1 MRTLLLSILLMYPI
15 HESGT
20 SEVDFSKCKLTSEGL
35 DYRGNVSTTVSGRTC
50 QRWDEQYPWNH
61 NYNLIGGNSE
71 HENYCRNP
79 IAGEQPT
86 PWCYTSDE
94 NVAKELCDIP
104 ICECRD
110 THNGEAYIGNTSHTL
125 DGSQCV
131 RWDSVNESD
140 SDYLNVKYLK
150 GSKSAHGNF
159 CRNPNND
166 TAPWCYTATVGG
178 SWNYCNIPF
187 CKRSSSECLRN
198 PNGFDYFG
206 TENKTVDNI
215 ECQCW
220 DTVEPHRHN
229 FSMGFMGL
237 SASEHENYCRNPNDD
252 LMPWCYTINSTIRFQ
267 YCNIPNCPERDCR
280 ITEKGINYRGKQ
292 QTTRD
297 GTQCRR
303 WDSLGNSPFSFPAA
317 SVSAQENYCRNPD
330 HDSAPWCLTRDSG
343 WQYCDVPFCFND
355 SYSCVF
361 SKENCSFE
369 QLSNNAT
376 EWVLETAEE
385 QTTLVLTITENMT
398 SLQNV
403 LPSLRLPKL
412 RFTKTGSCLQMNYRS
427 HGIGLTVRT
436 DKKNFTSLSGSEEWK
451 FIKVNIDNSEDT
463 YQIIMTPTPI
473 TSSGVFAIK
482 DIYISN
488 IFCEDC
494 FACLNDGSCIE
505 NGKFCDMIMDCLDN
519 SDEENCV
526 LECYNENKYEGF
538 RKKTKFLHQ
547 CADDGTCK
555 FNSRSKGKP
564 GCFIYSEKHWE
575 DCSVPKCK
583 VERLKCDFENDM
595 CNWKFPEHGV
605 KWNQHQSAE
614 IDDEGVVSAKFL
626 TTSSNEG
633 EKAVLYSAP
642 QPASS
647 DTSCLSMSYLGQNVR
662 LQLYIT
668 QGTQYTR
675 NKTVFER
682 RDVDSKLFTKKSIQT
697 PTNTPYM
704 VILVIT
710 PKANRSGTIEIGKIS
725 YEKGICAD
733 KDPCSITQFQCD
745 DGSCISVGVFCN
757 GLTDCPNQEDE
768 STCKYNNKTSCLD
781 NNSGC
786 PKRCPAHCQ
795 CDGFNFKCS
804 FPENVAKEVR
814 VLDLSLNSFN
824 VESLENFGMLV
835 HLNLS
840 RCNLSDSSLKGF
852 GKRLNS
858 SNLQNLDLS
867 YNNIRNLELKSFDG
881 LRSLLYLNI
890 SNNQLTALQMSFL
903 QSTPKL
909 RHLIITNNK
918 IKTITESNNRLSSS
932 LELLDLQNN
941 NLMTIQPSSLY
952 RLKSVSKIVLRNNNI
967 TNTGFY
973 FSKSME
979 MLYELDLSYNFIEK
993 ITDYMFN
1000 GLNRLRYLNLQNNLI
1015 AILNGFSFST
1025 LNSLRTL
1032 NLAFNQI
1039 HVINKMTFENLE
1051 SLTKLNLTGNKLQII
1066 TPIRFVPLVKLQVLD
1081 LSGNGLENL
1090 EYDAFKG
1097 LESVKYLFIHNNE
1110 LTVSRKMF
1118 QGLCNLEW
1126 MQTDSYIICCAKPL
1140 TVDSSKCISQRDS
1153 ISSCEQLINV
1163 GFLAQMIWYMALF
1176 SVIGNAYVIYYRI
1189 QGSAI
1194 GNASQGGFVLHLSVS
1209 DFLMGVYLFII
1220 AIADLEYRN
1229 IYGFKDS
1236 EWRHS
1241 TACTIAGFLATTSS
1255 EASVIFIFF
1264 ITIERYLALKLP
1276 FSAGP
1281 VKKRRVIL
1289 FVSLV
1294 AWLVAISFS
1303 VIPVLVYPDFYS
1315 RSTVCISLPLTPEKT
1330 SGWEYSTFLYIGFNM
1345 LVFMAILI
1353 GQLLIYIHVKQ
1364 MGKKINNDNSKREM
1378 AVFKSLSYVVLSDTF
1393 CWIPIIIIGLL
1404 ASGGVDISSDVYAWV
1419 IVLVLPIN
1427 SALNP
1432 FIYTFSMIYRQK
1444 TRSQKSSNI
1453 TLMGGTTENQEIR
1466 K

>member
-725 YEKGICAD
+725 YEKGICA
-733 KDPCSITQFQCD
+733 
-745 DGSCISVGVFCN
+745 
-757 GLTDCPNQEDE
+757 
-768 STCKYNNKTSCLD
+768 
-781 NNSGC
+781 
-786 PKRCPAHCQ
+786 
-795 CDGFNFKCS
+795 
-804 FPENVAKEVR
+804 
-814 VLDLSLNSFN
+814 
-824 VESLENFGMLV
+824 
-835 HLNLS
+835 
-840 RCNLSDSSLKGF
+840 
-852 GKRLNS
+852 
-858 SNLQNLDLS
+858 
-867 YNNIRNLELKSFDG
+867 
-881 LRSLLYLNI
+881 
-890 SNNQLTALQMSFL
+890 
-903 QSTPKL
+903 
-909 RHLIITNNK
+909 
-918 IKTITESNNRLSSS
+918 
-932 LELLDLQNN
+932 
-941 NLMTIQPSSLY
+941 
-952 RLKSVSKIVLRNNNI
+952 
-967 TNTGFY
+967 
-973 FSKSME
+973 
-979 MLYELDLSYNFIEK
+979 
-993 ITDYMFN
+993 
-1000 GLNRLRYLNLQNNLI
+1000 
-1015 AILNGFSFST
+1015 
-1025 LNSLRTL
+1025 
-1032 NLAFNQI
+1032 
-1039 HVINKMTFENLE
+1039 
-1051 SLTKLNLTGNKLQII
+1051 
-1066 TPIRFVPLVKLQVLD
+1066 
-1081 LSGNGLENL
+1081 
-1090 EYDAFKG
+1090 
-1097 LESVKYLFIHNNE
+1097 
-1110 LTVSRKMF
+1110 
-1118 QGLCNLEW
+1118 
-1126 MQTDSYIICCAKPL
+1126 
-1140 TVDSSKCISQRDS
+1140 
-1153 ISSCEQLINV
+1153 
-1163 GFLAQMIWYMALF
+1163 
-1176 SVIGNAYVIYYRI
+1176 
-1189 QGSAI
+1189 
-1194 GNASQGGFVLHLSVS
+1194 
-1209 DFLMGVYLFII
+1209 
-1220 AIADLEYRN
+1220 
-1229 IYGFKDS
+1229 
-1236 EWRHS
+1236 
-1241 TACTIAGFLATTSS
+1241 
-1255 EASVIFIFF
+1255 
-1264 ITIERYLALKLP
+1264 
-1276 FSAGP
+1276 
-1281 VKKRRVIL
+1281 
-1289 FVSLV
+1289 
-1294 AWLVAISFS
+1294 
-1303 VIPVLVYPDFYS
+1303 
-1315 RSTVCISLPLTPEKT
+1315 
-1330 SGWEYSTFLYIGFNM
+1330 
-1345 LVFMAILI
+1345 
-1353 GQLLIYIHVKQ
+1353 
-1364 MGKKINNDNSKREM
+1364 
-1378 AVFKSLSYVVLSDTF
+1378 
-1393 CWIPIIIIGLL
+1393 GLL

-1444 TRSQKSSNI
+1444 MRSQKSSNV